1 MSWFYFIASDKK
13 LEEYCTG
20 IQLQGNA
27 IVIEN
32 EDRVLNIYREE
43 AEGYPEQYTMLKHI
57 VGIEMGKYEYV
68 KKELFS
74 YIKDAVEKCRQLEIW
89 SIWMDDPDRDIQVR
103 RFKGDEL
110 SEDDVKW
117 IFNQEFFAHPQCLKM
132 YKWCR

>member
-20 IQLQGNA
+20 IHLQGNA

-57 VGIEMGKYEYV
+57 VGIEIGKYEYV
-68 KKELFS
+68 KKELLS
-74 YIKDAVEKCRQLEIW
+74 YIKDAVGKCRQLEIW

-117 IFNQEFFAHPQCLKM
+117 IFDQEFFEHPQCLKM